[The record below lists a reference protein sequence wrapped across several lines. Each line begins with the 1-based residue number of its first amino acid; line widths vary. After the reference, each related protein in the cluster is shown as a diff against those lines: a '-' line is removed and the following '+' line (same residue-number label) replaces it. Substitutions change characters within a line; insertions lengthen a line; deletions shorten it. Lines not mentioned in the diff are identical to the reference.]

1 MVGED
6 PLCNLEGEPAPRKVR
21 EWIRCIWTIRIH
33 EPCGLRGVTRNCV
46 VVNDPDQ
53 DPKIQ
58 GLSNPRTICR
68 PAVHG
73 QNQLYAVLLC
83 SSKRTLWN
91 AMAIAF
97 AVWDVALGNRADRAQ
112 RTNHDR
118 RPRQAVRI
126 KVTNDENGLPCFT
139 SSSQARD
146 QACCIRQELWSVQ
159 RSIAGIKKAL
169 HSIWGKRAS
178 RCEEFG

>member
-1 MVGED
+1 
-6 PLCNLEGEPAPRKVR
+6 
-21 EWIRCIWTIRIH
+21 
-33 EPCGLRGVTRNCV
+33 
-46 VVNDPDQ
+46 
-53 DPKIQ
+53 
-58 GLSNPRTICR
+58 
-68 PAVHG
+68 
-73 QNQLYAVLLC
+73 
-83 SSKRTLWN
+83 
-91 AMAIAF
+91 MAIAF

-169 HSIWGKRAS
+169 QSLWGKRTS